1 MGLTRQTAIG
11 PANNKKNSNLL
22 GIWVQALKPGP
33 KLFWGGPTRKSS
45 SFGAIISYNILYTRV
60 SQEKKE
66 NKFIAPAT
74 GTWYIM
80 GH

>member
-1 MGLTRQTAIG
+1 MG
-11 PANNKKNSNLL
+11 PSS
-22 GIWVQALKPGP
+22 QAWAQA
-33 KLFWGGPTRKSS
+33 FWGGPTRKSP

-66 NKFIAPAT
+66 NKFIAPAA